1 MSLLNAAQLLLGG
14 YQTIAGLSG
23 FNSLGEY
30 PKPTISK
37 ELQGSYNRAEDMSRF
52 GYSPEETAAFKG
64 NLASQSEA
72 RYKRATD
79 QAGGS
84 LSQAIQSGINY
95 GNIKGLLNFAGNDA
109 SFHRRNI
116 QYADSI
122 GRQIQ
127 SQKNLITQSEQ
138 QRYNKVENAYGNE
151 FTKGSEN
158 IVNPFNLTQAMNYI
172 SGQKELD
179 TNNTGDGMGGIGV
192 NNSYKNFNNN
202 FGGIDMNSTDTSSNL
217 YGNYW
222 KGHWGNFKSR

>member
-1 MSLLNAAQLLLGG
+1 
-14 YQTIAGLSG
+14 
-23 FNSLGEY
+23 
-30 PKPTISK
+30 
-37 ELQGSYNRAEDMSRF
+37 MSRF

-84 LSQAIQSGINY
+84 LSQAIQGGINY

-158 IVNPFNLTQAMNYI
+158 IVNPFNLTQAMNYMG
-172 SGQKELD
+172 GQKGLN
-179 TNNTGDGMGGIGV
+179 TNTTGTGNAPYSWHEKSGA
-192 NNSYKNFNNN
+192 NNIDFSNYYGTGNLNNPYNFTPPNFNGFASQGLQPKNPYAPYA
-202 FGGIDMNSTDTSSNL
+202 D
-217 YGNYW
+217 
-222 KGHWGNFKSR
+222 